1 MENFEKFRTLEFLE
15 NFPEL
20 NREEEKCDEDTVL
33 STWDYTIIK
42 IVQVTHRQGNIRY
55 VVSKGIQ
62 CSCMSLISKLDI
74 V

>member
-1 MENFEKFRTLEFLE
+1 MENFEKFRTLEFSE
-15 NFPEL
+15 NFSEL

-55 VVSKGIQ
+55 VGSKGIQ